1 VNLTQLMHVAHAL
14 SGVAWVQGPGG
25 NVSQKDAQSL
35 AVKASGTR
43 LSELR
48 RESLAFVPLSQAR
61 AALDGDT
68 DAAANLFQH
77 TPRPSLEIW
86 LHALPGRYIVHTHPL
101 GVLLLA
107 CTELKSLPNLADVP
121 AALPGR
127 DVALAM
133 RAAGA
138 VDAWLLRNHGLVVR
152 AESAEQALRRTR
164 EIDAACR
171 AVFDVSALDQP
182 WLAPMQTQIVEGGV
196 IALLDARKP
205 LTPRY
210 LFPDAA
216 VLAAQTP
223 VAALSSAIAAAK
235 LLADPRPGLLVTPHG
250 ERWAVARN
258 VRQLQDVV
266 EVTSAHDWLLD
277 HLGDRAIALPQA
289 MTEAILDMPA
299 ERFRQ
304 LEATG

>member
-1 VNLTQLMHVAHAL
+1 MNLTQLMRVAQAL

-25 NVSQKDAQSL
+25 NLSQKDAKTL

-43 LSELR
+43 LGELR
-48 RESLAFVPLSQAR
+48 RESLTFVPLLQAE
-61 AALDGDT
+61 AALDGDP
-68 DAAANLFQH
+68 DAAAAMFLHQ
-77 TPRPSLEIW
+77 PRPSLEIW

-107 CTELKSLPNLADVP
+107 CTNLKSLVHLADVP

-133 RAAGA
+133 RAAGE

-152 AESAEQALRRTR
+152 AQTAAKALRRTR

-171 AVFDVSALDQP
+171 ALFDVAPLDQP
-182 WLAPMQTQIVEGGV
+182 WIAPLQPQAVAGGV
-196 IALLDARKP
+196 IAP
-205 LTPRY
+205 LQPRPVVPPRY
-210 LFPDAA
+210 LFPDAV

-223 VAALSSAIAAAK
+223 VAELSQASAAAK
-235 LLADPRPGLLVTPHG
+235 LRADPRPGVLVAPSG
-250 ERWAVARN
+250 ERWAIARN
-258 VRQLQDVV
+258 ERQLQDVV
-266 EVTSAHDWLLD
+266 EVVAAHDWLLD
-277 HLGDRAIALPQA
+277 RLGDRAIALPEA
-289 MTEAILDMPA
+289 MTAAILDMPA

-304 LEATG
+304 LEATR